1 MKNLEKICKDIEI
14 NFIIKYIVMG
24 KFKVWDRVKI
34 VKEWNWNCSEKPVWY
49 EFNIEEIYNH
59 HQIFYREHKWI
70 STWVQECLLE
80 LVHPL
85 DATNATP
92 MTLWTGINT
101 WDYSYDLWDISWS
114 YSNTK
119 WCLDDIDDKILDE
132 IIEKYWDKIKEKM
145 WVLDVKNYMQY
156 FNNEIWLQDYQEKM
170 LDNILKPNNK
180 QMNKLQE
187 KLFDRFLKSNETKI
201 IETTEKLEEKLELLN
216 NIYLFLNSRKDEI
229 KKAKSNLEDSF
240 ERQDKDL
247 IKTYTKEWNELLNK
261 LDDPLYEQLL
271 TIVESLKE

>member
-34 VKEWNWNCSEKPVWY
+34 VEEWSWNCSGKPVWY
-49 EFNIEEIYNH
+49 EFNIEEIH
-59 HQIFYREHKWI
+59 KWDRIFYREHKLI
-70 STWVQECLLE
+70 GTWVEECLLE
-80 LVHPL
+80 LVHP
-85 DATNATP
+85 
-92 MTLWTGINT
+92 
-101 WDYSYDLWDISWS
+101 YDLWDISWS

-119 WCLDDIDDKILDE
+119 WCLDDIEDKILDE

-156 FNNEIWLQDYQEKM
+156 FNNEIWLQDYQEKI
-170 LDNILKPNNK
+170 LDKFLQTNNK

-229 KKAKSNLEDSF
+229 KNAKSNLEESF

-247 IKTYTKEWNELLNK
+247 IKTYTKEWNELLKK